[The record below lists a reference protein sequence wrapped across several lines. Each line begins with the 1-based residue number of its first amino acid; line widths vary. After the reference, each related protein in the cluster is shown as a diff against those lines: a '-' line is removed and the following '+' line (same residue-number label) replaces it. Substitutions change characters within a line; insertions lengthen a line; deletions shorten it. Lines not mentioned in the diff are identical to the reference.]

1 MDLMCVL
8 EQFKDVA
15 TIFLCQ
21 PAFDT
26 KVPSWRLKC
35 TTCIDTAWVVY
46 DCVCLCKPVVM
57 VVPW

>member
-1 MDLMCVL
+1 MHLMCVL

-26 KVPSWRLKC
+26 EVPSWRLKC
-35 TTCIDTAWVVY
+35 TMCSDIGWSKTV
-46 DCVCLCKPVVM
+46 CVCVNL
-57 VVPW
+57 